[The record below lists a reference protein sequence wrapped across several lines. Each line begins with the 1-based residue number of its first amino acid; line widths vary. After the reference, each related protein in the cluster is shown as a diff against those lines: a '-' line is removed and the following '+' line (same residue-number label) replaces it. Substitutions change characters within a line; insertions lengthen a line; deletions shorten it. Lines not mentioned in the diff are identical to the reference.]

1 MYQILL
7 VALGGAI
14 GSVAR
19 YLTGILSS
27 RLFGPNFP
35 WGTLAVNI
43 LGSFAIGLLIELIAR
58 RLNASADMR
67 LFLVTGL
74 MGGFTTFSS
83 FSLDFASL
91 FERGDLGLA
100 ASYLIGSVVISL
112 LAVFAGLAFGRALL

>member
-100 ASYLIGSVVISL
+100 GAYLIGSVVISL